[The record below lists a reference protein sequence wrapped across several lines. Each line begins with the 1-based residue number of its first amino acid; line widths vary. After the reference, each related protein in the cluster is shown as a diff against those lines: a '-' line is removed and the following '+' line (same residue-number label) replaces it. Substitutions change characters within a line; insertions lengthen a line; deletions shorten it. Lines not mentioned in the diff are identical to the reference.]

1 MKKKKK
7 RLKPVAKIILLIT
20 IISCSY
26 GAYSIY
32 NGSNSKGDNVM
43 INKTLYSEEILTIA
57 KNYNIEEKINEYSYS
72 ETLENILLNNVF
84 IEKYLEEYVNITF
97 IDNDTFLNDVNT
109 LLDKNYNADEINKIQ
124 SFGEKNYSYALDND
138 YVNFIKY
145 STLNYFDMSKIDRYI
160 SYETDNNT
168 SLEDTVTHVN
178 IGLDNTQYTNINT
191 ISNPS
196 DLNINL
202 NKYNCVPDDYVP
214 DNLVNVGNYSVT
226 LTEEA
231 AVKYMEMENA
241 AKDDGYTFEPTTAY
255 RSYAFQNLLYTNYVA
270 SDGIEEAETYSA
282 RPGHSEHQLGLAID
296 IKNPSYYNETGVRLN
311 DEDYAWVL
319 ENAHKYGYI
328 VRYPTGKSDI
338 TRYIEEP
345 WHLRYLGI
353 ELATSVVESGL
364 CYDEYYVRYIET
376 Y

>member
-1 MKKKKK
+1 MKKKKRK
-7 RLKPVAKIILLIT
+7 LKPAIKIIILILIIGT
-20 IISCSY
+20 IY
-26 GAYSIY
+26 GAYTIYSGNISEDDDILINKSIY
-32 NGSNSKGDNVM
+32 SD
-43 INKTLYSEEILTIA
+43 EILTIA
-57 KNYNIEEKINEYSYS
+57 KNYNVEDKINEYDYS
-72 ETLENILLNNVF
+72 ETLEKVLLNNIF
-84 IEKYLEEYVNITF
+84 IEEYLEEYVNITY
-97 IDNDTFLNDVNT
+97 IDSEIFLNDLNT
-109 LLDKNYNADEINKIQ
+109 LLDKNYNAEEINAIQ
-124 SFGEKNYSYALDND
+124 NFGPKNYAYTIENSYI
-138 YVNFIKY
+138 NFIKY
-145 STLNYFDMSKIDRYI
+145 STLNYFDISNVDRYV
-160 SYETDNNT
+160 SYETENNT
-168 SLEDTVTHVN
+168 SLEDTITHVN
-178 IGLDNTQYTNINT
+178 IGLDNPQYTNINT

-202 NKYNCVPDDYVP
+202 NKYNCVSEDYVP
-214 DNLVNVGNYSVT
+214 KGLVNVGNYSVT

-231 AVKYMEMENA
+231 ATKYMEMENA
-241 AKDDGYTFEPTTAY
+241 AKADGFNFEPTTAY

-270 SDGIEEAETYSA
+270 ADGIEEAETYSA

-296 IKNPSYYNETGVRLN
+296 IKNPTYYDQTGVRLN

-338 TRYIEEP
+338 TKYIEEP
-345 WHLRYLGI
+345 WHLRYLGT